1 MLSLSFIGGNM
12 KSLVL
17 AVAALF
23 ASVPAF
29 SEPVVVDQ
37 PIIIMTVEE
46 YNQLVLEVQKLYDEY
61 KKLETAKSCKK
72 A

>member
-1 MLSLSFIGGNM
+1 M

-72 A
+72 T

>member
-1 MLSLSFIGGNM
+1 M

-23 ASVPAF
+23 STVPAL

-46 YNQLVLEVQKLYDEY
+46 YNNLATEVQKLYDEY
-61 KKLETAKSCKK
+61 KKLEAAKSCKK